1 MKEFELKKRTPEEMV
16 KKFSETIT
24 TRLTEYMILC
34 DAAANMPEIVKTR
47 SALAFGRLYCD
58 LEKAIQKFELDLRGE
73 DEPF

>member
-24 TRLTEYMILC
+24 KSLTGNMILC
-34 DAAANMPEIVKTR
+34 DAAALIPEIVKTR